1 MVINVIDYRQYPQ
14 AMVKQALESLG
25 FHKEADKLRH
35 VSYGVVSLS
44 PSAASDLGID
54 TSDGK
59 ASYAM
64 SGRQGIGIK
73 ITELIHQVAK
83 VIEDTRSD
91 KNGLSSHTIA
101 ASIRYYLLRF
111 ALQTEVVFDLKQATE
126 ISGNTGYTCSTPTR
140 VHSACSIKRKKRVF
154 AVGACPVPSHGKAEH
169 ALLRHISTW
178 HDTLYAAGRDLSP
191 SAICNFTYEL
201 CSLFNNFYSA
211 CPILKSS
218 LTWTASVAGSS

>member
-1 MVINVIDYRQYPQ
+1 MVINVIDYRRQYPQ

-101 ASIRYYLLRF
+101 TASIRYYLLRF

-154 AVGACPVPSHGKAEH
+154 RRRCLPGSQPWKKRSMRSFA
-169 ALLRHISTW
+169 ISAPGMIPCTPP
-178 HDTLYAAGRDLSP
+178 AGIYLQAP
-191 SAICNFTYEL
+191 SATLLMSCAP
-201 CSLFNNFYSA
+201 CSTIFIRHAQF
-211 CPILKSS
+211 
-218 LTWTASVAGSS
+218 

>member
-1 MVINVIDYRQYPQ
+1 MVINVIDYRQQYPQ

-91 KNGLSSHTIA
+91 KT
-101 ASIRYYLLRF
+101 
-111 ALQTEVVFDLKQATE
+111 V
-126 ISGNTGYTCSTPTR
+126 
-140 VHSACSIKRKKRVF
+140 
-154 AVGACPVPSHGKAEH
+154 CPVIRSQPPPSV
-169 ALLRHISTW
+169 T
-178 HDTLYAAGRDLSP
+178 
-191 SAICNFTYEL
+191 ICFVL
-201 CSLFNNFYSA
+201 HCK
-211 CPILKSS
+211 PKWSS
-218 LTWTASVAGSS
+218 I